1 MAAIEVLAGLPSWG
15 TELTYIQLRNTSCQ
29 TRGLYNIGRCMV
41 IVVQYSK
48 TSTRNGH
55 NTLISY
61 VLNVFCQDIIKTVIF
76 VTHPFAKQ
84 MSRILYPDRNDITA
98 LWHYQLFVKNDRS
111 FTTED
116 ISSILRHASLEAMQ
130 VQLGIR
136 DYRQLSICIRR
147 AYCPT
152 LEELIGM
159 REDTNIAAQQAG
171 HSSMTEERIYGIST
185 GYLGKLSK
193 NLVEPYVNTSSKY
206 QILMKVPEKGKDVYS
221 YQYPDKKI
229 WTPLLSPDKSPIL
242 RQYAKVEEPL
252 KELFYQSYHNISKN
266 HSQIHNRPL
275 SSNTGLQDLSSISPS
290 SITRLQVDVPDEAVV
305 LDQSNISIEEMNL
318 ISQDNS
324 NKLSLFSK
332 VVLFFFLRYD
342 LTNIF

>member
-61 VLNVFCQDIIKTVIF
+61 VLNVFCQDIIKTVVF

-252 KELFYQSYHNISKN
+252 KELFCQSCHNTSKN
-266 HSQIHNRPL
+266 HSQSRDRPL